1 MRVLVTGSE
10 GYIGAVLAPMLLDRG
25 LDVVGLDTGFYRD
38 GWLFSRRGRSFPRC
52 IAKDIRD
59 LVDADLAGFDAVV
72 HLAELSNDPLCQH
85 NPDTTYKINHL
96 GTVHLALARAGRTT
110 VERAELFAGDRS
122 AVRLA
127 TVTAA
132 LALGLQL
139 AAPGAMAGDLLA
151 QAKQL
156 AVPARAYPELT
167 RINDQVAALITRME
181 ANTNQLKEY
190 RQARIRATSKRY
202 SSLTREFNQSRNRL
216 SELER
221 KLEKAPSLDV
231 NRFPVPAGSDRGSVS
246 ADVLRERAMA
256 GENKKYDQAKAS
268 LKQCLKTLSDHYDEQ
283 LREIASLR

>member
-1 MRVLVTGSE
+1 MRAMKTE
-10 GYIGAVLAPMLLDRG
+10 
-25 LDVVGLDTGFYRD
+25 
-38 GWLFSRRGRSFPRC
+38 
-52 IAKDIRD
+52 IAF
-59 LVDADLAGFDAVV
+59 V
-72 HLAELSNDPLCQH
+72 
-85 NPDTTYKINHL
+85 
-96 GTVHLALARAGRTT
+96 
-110 VERAELFAGDRS
+110 
-122 AVRLA
+122 
-127 TVTAA
+127 AA
-132 LALGLQL
+132 AFALGLQL
-139 AAPGAMAGDLLA
+139 AAPGAMAGDVLA

-231 NRFPVPAGSDRGSVS
+231 NRFPAPAGSDRSGPSPY
-246 ADVLRERAMA
+246 AREQAMA
-256 GENKKYDQAKAS
+256 GEKKKYDQAKAS

-283 LREIASLR
+283 LREIAKLH